1 MKWMEIGQLEA
12 WSWDRSFANQAGIC
26 DLSSPRLPLPSI
38 NHLMRRKL
46 RYVSCTDVQ
55 TGILDASTAL
65 KSDRLAGCSSGL
77 ISHLRD
83 RGMEIGN

>member
-12 WSWDRSFANQAGIC
+12 WSWVDRSFANQAGIC

-46 RYVSCTDVQ
+46 RYCLVYRRTD
-55 TGILDASTAL
+55 
-65 KSDRLAGCSSGL
+65 
-77 ISHLRD
+77 
-83 RGMEIGN
+83 GNT